1 MIACSNLTEWRPNV
15 FLHEEPI
22 SVYGMTVSRR
32 MTIIRL
38 SSGKLWVHSPNSL
51 TAELK
56 EQLATIGD
64 VAYIISPNKMHQ
76 KALEDYQI
84 CFPAAQLFLPSG
96 FPEMRPDL
104 DYHSLLG
111 PNAPSE
117 WRDEIQQ
124 TVVRGNIFHG
134 GCILS
139 PTESLTSSNRSDRE
153 SRTGAYNWS
162 LEMGIKGIW
171 RLWGA
176 YRSTRTQDVYSEFE
190 SILV

>member
-124 TVVRGNIFHG
+124 TVVRGNIFSRR
-134 GCILS
+134 LYS
-139 PTESLTSSNRSDRE
+139 FTNRV
-153 SRTGAYNWS
+153 AH
-162 LEMGIKGIW
+162 
-171 RLWGA
+171 
-176 YRSTRTQDVYSEFE
+176 F
-190 SILV
+190 